1 MEEIVK
7 LKAHAYDCLV
17 SIESWQREL
26 KQTVDQIQKI
36 TNEQSN
42 IPKS

>member
-1 MEEIVK
+1 MDEIVK
-7 LKAHAYDCLV
+7 LKAHAYDCIAN
-17 SIESWQREL
+17 IEAWQKEL

-36 TNEQSN
+36 ANEQST